1 MITAIDTNVVLDVVT
16 ADARYGLASAEAMRR
31 AASEG
36 SLIAC
41 EIVWAELAAA
51 FGPGPQAEATLGR
64 LGIEF
69 SGVARTEAVAA
80 GTAWRTHR
88 NRGGPRERLIGDF
101 LVGAHA
107 LGKADRLLTRDRGF
121 YSLCFSG
128 LTVMDPS
135 NSKR

>member
-16 ADARYGLASAEAMRR
+16 ADAKHGLASADAMRR
-31 AASEG
+31 ATSEG

-41 EIVWAELAAA
+41 EIVWAELTAA
-51 FGPGPQAEATLGR
+51 FGPGGQAEDTLER
-64 LGIEF
+64 LGIVF
-69 SGVARTEAVAA
+69 SSVEKPQAVVA
-80 GTAWRTHR
+80 GTAWRKYR

-121 YSLCFSG
+121 YRLSFSG

-135 NSKR
+135 SSKR

>member
-16 ADARYGLASAEAMRR
+16 ADAKHGLASADAMRR
-31 AASEG
+31 VVSEG

-51 FGPGPQAEATLGR
+51 FGSGRQAEVTLGR
-64 LGIEF
+64 LGVVF
-69 SGVARTEAVAA
+69 SSVEPPQAVVA
-80 GTAWRTHR
+80 GTAWRHYR
-88 NRGGPRERLIGDF
+88 RRGGPRERLIGDF

-121 YSLCFSG
+121 YRRCFSG
-128 LTVMDPS
+128 LTVIDPS
-135 NSKR
+135 TGKR

>member
-16 ADARYGLASAEAMRR
+16 ADAKHGLASADAMRR
-31 AASEG
+31 AISEG

-41 EIVWAELAAA
+41 EVVWAELAAA
-51 FGPGPQAEATLGR
+51 FGSGPQAETTLGR
-64 LGIEF
+64 LGVVF
-69 SGVARTEAVAA
+69 STVERQQALAA
-80 GTAWRTHR
+80 GTAWREYR
-88 NRGGPRERLIGDF
+88 KRGGPRDRLIGDF

-121 YSLCFSG
+121 YRLCFSR

-135 NSKR
+135 SSKR

>member
-16 ADARYGLASAEAMRR
+16 ADTKHGLASADAMRR

-41 EIVWAELAAA
+41 EIVWAELSAA
-51 FGPGPQAEATLGR
+51 FGPGPQAEATLAR
-64 LGIEF
+64 LGVVF
-69 SGVARTEAVAA
+69 SSVERSQAAAA
-80 GTAWRTHR
+80 GTAWREYR
-88 NRGGPRERLIGDF
+88 KRGGPRDRLIGDF

-121 YSLCFSG
+121 YRLCFNS
-128 LTVMDPS
+128 LAVMDPS
-135 NSKR
+135 SPKR

>member
-16 ADARYGLASAEAMRR
+16 ADTRYGLASADAMRQ
-31 AASEG
+31 ALSEG

-51 FGPGPQAEATLGR
+51 FGPGPQMEATLGR
-64 LGIEF
+64 LGIVF
-69 SGVARTEAVAA
+69 SSVERPEAVAA
-80 GTAWRTHR
+80 GNAWRNYR
-88 NRGGPRERLIGDF
+88 KRGGPRERLIGDF

-121 YSLCFSG
+121 YRLCFNR
-128 LTVMDPS
+128 LTVMDPGH
-135 NSKR
+135 SKR

>member
-16 ADARYGLASAEAMRR
+16 ADAKHGLASADAMRR
-31 AASEG
+31 AISEG

-51 FGPGPQAEATLGR
+51 FESVRQAEAALGR
-64 LGIEF
+64 LGVDF
-69 SGVARTEAVAA
+69 SSVERPQAVVA
-80 GTAWRTHR
+80 GTAWRR
-88 NRGGPRERLIGDF
+88 YRRRGGPRERLIGDF
-101 LVGAHA
+101 LIGAHA

-121 YSLCFSG
+121 YRLCFSG

-135 NSKR
+135 RSKR

>member
-16 ADARYGLASAEAMRR
+16 ADSKHGLASADAMRR

-51 FGPGPQAEATLGR
+51 FGPGPQADDTLKR
-64 LGIEF
+64 LGIVF
-69 SGVARTEAVAA
+69 SSVEKPEAVAA
-80 GTAWRTHR
+80 GTAWRKYR
-88 NRGGPRERLIGDF
+88 KRGGPRERLIGDF

-121 YSLCFSG
+121 YRLSFSG

-135 NSKR
+135 STKR